1 MNKTR
6 EFILTHCAR
15 YPHLRPGDLLKALH
29 QSTFGCGHLVR
40 DPSAAAE
47 FVRREA
53 AGCAR
58 GEGPGVEALDGD
70 FVRVHLW
77 VLEGYGITPEAL
89 AEKFAASA
97 AVECGSGE
105 EIEARLGVLLALAE
119 EGNLPF
125 SVEETKQE
133 VEDWRQRGYPA
144 CHHSEPFRTAYA
156 PAYRVLLR
164 AHAEELLG
172 RQRMP

>member
-1 MNKTR
+1 MNQTR

-15 YPHLRPGDLLKALH
+15 YPALRPGDLIKALH

-47 FVRREA
+47 FIRTEA
-53 AGCAR
+53 AGCVR
-58 GEGPGVEALDGD
+58 GISPEVEALDGD

-77 VLEGYGITPEAL
+77 ALAENKVTPEAL
-89 AEKFAASA
+89 AERFAASA

-105 EIEARLGVLLALAE
+105 EIEERLGVLLELAE
-119 EGNLPF
+119 EGKLPF
-125 SVEETKQE
+125 PLEEAEEAVTI
-133 VEDWRQRGYPA
+133 WRQRGYPA
-144 CHHSEPFRTAYA
+144 CHHSEQFRAAYA

-172 RQRMP
+172 KNV